1 MLQTRQDQLGR
12 HLSDSAVPGYVGNY
26 SALRVKKT
34 NSMETNVDLEQQ
46 KGTALREEHVAN
58 LLAERNEEW
67 AIQESLETHQRGPQ
81 EEECRESSPK
91 PDTANQGAETDVKN
105 IESK

>member
-81 EEECRESSPK
+81 EEEGRESSPK
-91 PDTANQGAETDVKN
+91 PGKELNSYGADVSV
-105 IESK
+105 I